1 MLRVRVLGRSS
12 DLGATLCE
20 YTVRP
25 VFDLKSLGTSVLDF
39 TSTLRIL
46 FETSYS
52 QEPKRPRPEGLARDT
67 AAQPPLPPPLSA
79 QEASPGLGCG
89 GETISMFEITP
100 LEKRLFL
107 SIEEIPRTVLSAR
120 PFSFL
125 VRFSPDRTG
134 EVLHLT
140 SE

>member
-67 AAQPPLPPPLSA
+67 AAQPPLPPPSLRKR
-79 QEASPGLGCG
+79 QVPGLAVG
-89 GETISMFEITP
+89 GRRSRCSK
-100 LEKRLFL
+100 LRRLKNDF
-107 SIEEIPRTVLSAR
+107 
-120 PFSFL
+120 F
-125 VRFSPDRTG
+125 
-134 EVLHLT
+134 
-140 SE
+140 